1 MLYMIFSMS
10 RTGSNPA
17 DINRFGSHTVKVNK
31 FFNSFKVAA
40 LVAYRGVVK
49 KTFGSPYV
57 SRHLGAKKLVLIL

>member
-1 MLYMIFSMS
+1 MS

-49 KTFGSPYV
+49 K
-57 SRHLGAKKLVLIL
+57 HLGHLMYLGISGLKNWF